1 MLFVDYIG
9 GFDLIDSAL
18 NPAATFAVP
27 MFENLSDRF
36 DKAFQR
42 IKGEATITEANI
54 AETTKEIRRALVEA
68 DVNYSVAKR
77 FANRVKEK
85 ALGQEVL
92 SSVKPGQLLVKITQE
107 ELADFMGG
115 QHAGLNLKGK
125 PSVVLMS
132 GLQGSGKTT
141 HTAKLALHLRT
152 KHGKRPLLVAC
163 DVYRPAAIDQLEVM
177 AKRVGAEVF
186 TQRDEKD
193 PVAIAEAAL
202 RHARSHGND
211 VVIVD
216 TAGRLAVD
224 ADMMDEIDR
233 IQQAIQPS
241 ETLFVVDAMTGQDAV
256 RTAQAFHD
264 RIAFDGVI
272 LTKMDGDTRGGAALS
287 IREETG
293 KPIKFVG
300 TGEKPEALEPF
311 HPDRMAQRILGM
323 GDVVT
328 LVEKAQEQFDEKQA
342 QKLQKKIRKN
352 SFDFEDF
359 LEQVQQI
366 KKMGNVK
373 DLLAMVPG
381 MGKAL
386 RGVDLDDDAFKH
398 IEAII
403 QSMTPDE
410 RQNPDKLNGSRKTR
424 IARGS
429 GTTVQEVNQLI
440 KQFGEMK
447 KMMKMMSGGGK
458 RRGLGGMMGR
468 GAMPGGMRMP
478 R

>member
-1 MLFVDYIG
+1 
-9 GFDLIDSAL
+9 
-18 NPAATFAVP
+18 

-36 DKAFQR
+36 EKAFQR

-77 FANRVKEK
+77 FANRVKDK
-85 ALGQEVL
+85 AVGQEVL
-92 SSVKPGQLLVKITQE
+92 TSVLPGQLLVKITQE
-107 ELADFMGG
+107 ELAEFMGG
-115 QHAGLNLKGK
+115 QHADLNLKGK
-125 PSVVLMS
+125 PGVILMS

-141 HTAKLALHLRT
+141 HTAKLALHLQS
-152 KHGKRPLLVAC
+152 KQGKRPLLVAC

-177 AKRVGAEVF
+177 GKRVGADVF
-186 TQRDEKD
+186 TLREEKN
-193 PVAIAEAAL
+193 PVAIAEAAM

-211 VVIVD
+211 VVIID
-216 TAGRLAVD
+216 TAGRLAMD
-224 ADMMDEIDR
+224 EDMMDEIAR
-233 IQQAIQPS
+233 IKEAVQPS

-256 RTAQAFHD
+256 RTAQAFHE

-293 KPIKFVG
+293 KPIKFIG

-328 LVEKAQEQFDEKQA
+328 LVEKAQEQFDEAQA
-342 QKLQKKIRKN
+342 KKLEKKIRKN

-386 RGVDLDDDAFKH
+386 RGIDIDDDAFKH

-403 QSMTPDE
+403 RSMTPDE
-410 RQNPDKLNGSRKTR
+410 RQHPEKLNGSRKTR
-424 IARGS
+424 IAKGS
-429 GTTVQEVNQLI
+429 GTSVQEVNQLL

-447 KMMKMMSGGGK
+447 KMMKMMNAGGGR

>member
-1 MLFVDYIG
+1 
-9 GFDLIDSAL
+9 
-18 NPAATFAVP
+18 
-27 MFENLSDRF
+27 MFENLSERF
-36 DKAFQR
+36 EKAFQR
-42 IKGEATITEANI
+42 VRGEATITEANI
-54 AETTKEIRRALVEA
+54 AETAKEIRRALVEA

-92 SSVKPGQLLVKITQE
+92 TAVKPGQLLVKITQE
-107 ELADFMGG
+107 ELADFMGSS
-115 QHAGLNLKGK
+115 HSELTLKGK
-125 PSVVLMS
+125 PAVVLMS

-141 HTAKLALHLRT
+141 HTAKLALHMRT
-152 KHGKRPLLVAC
+152 KMGKRPLLVAC
-163 DVYRPAAIDQLEVM
+163 DVYRPAAIYQLEVM
-177 AKRVGAEVF
+177 AKRVGADVF
-186 TQRDEKD
+186 TQRDQKN
-193 PVAIAEAAL
+193 PVEIAQSAL

-224 ADMMDEIDR
+224 EEMMDEIAR
-233 IQQAIQPS
+233 IKDAVQPS

-256 RTAQAFHD
+256 RTAQAFHE
-264 RIAFDGVI
+264 RISFDGVI

-293 KPIKFVG
+293 KPVKFVG

-328 LVEKAQEQFDEKQA
+328 LVEKAQEQFDQESA
-342 QKLQKKIRKN
+342 RKLQKKIRKN

-359 LEQVQQI
+359 LEQVQQV

-386 RGVDLDDDAFKH
+386 RGVDIDDDAFKH

-410 RQNPDKLNGSRKTR
+410 RKHPDKLNGSRKGR
-424 IARGS
+424 IAKGS

-447 KMMKMMSGGGK
+447 KMMKAMSGSGN
-458 RRGLGGMMGR
+458 RRGLAGMMSRSG
-468 GAMPGGMRMP
+468 MPGGMRMP

>member
-1 MLFVDYIG
+1 MARTA
-9 GFDLIDSAL
+9 ST
-18 NPAATFAVP
+18 ATFATL

-36 DKAFQR
+36 EKAFQR
-42 IKGEATITEANI
+42 IRGEANITEANI

-68 DVNYSVAKR
+68 DVNYGVAKR

-85 ALGQEVL
+85 AIGQEVL

-115 QHAGLNLKGK
+115 AHTGLNLKGK
-125 PSVVLMS
+125 PAVILMS

-141 HTAKLALHLRT
+141 HTSKLALHLRT
-152 KHGKRPLLVAC
+152 KQSKRPLLVAC

-177 AKRVGAEVF
+177 GKRVGADVF
-186 TQRDEKD
+186 TQRDQKD
-193 PVAIAEAAL
+193 PVAIAEAAMK
-202 RHARSHGND
+202 RARSQGND
-211 VVIVD
+211 VVIID

-224 ADMMDEIDR
+224 EEMMDEIDR
-233 IQQAIQPS
+233 IKRAVQPS

-256 RTAQAFHD
+256 RTAQAFND
-264 RIAFDGVI
+264 RLAFDGVI

-293 KPIKFVG
+293 KPIKFIG

-328 LVEKAQEQFDEKQA
+328 LVEKAQEQFDQAQA
-342 QKLQKKIRKN
+342 QKLQQKIRKN

-386 RGVDLDDDAFKH
+386 RNVDLDDDAFKH

-403 QSMTPDE
+403 RSMTPEE
-410 RQNPDKLNGSRKTR
+410 RQNPDTLNGSRKNR
-424 IARGS
+424 IAAGS
-429 GTTVQEVNQLI
+429 GRSVQEVNQLI

-447 KMMKMMSGGGK
+447 KMMKMMSGAGGK
-458 RRGLGGMMGR
+458 RKGLGGMMGR
-468 GAMPGGMRMP
+468 GAMSGGMRMP

>member
-1 MLFVDYIG
+1 MAPKRVRMTG
-9 GFDLIDSAL
+9 S
-18 NPAATFAVP
+18 TFAVP
-27 MFENLSDRF
+27 MFENLNERF
-36 DKAFQR
+36 DRVFQK
-42 IKGEATITEANI
+42 IKGESTITEANI

-77 FANRVKEK
+77 FANRVKEQ
-85 ALGQEVL
+85 AIGREVL

-107 ELADFMGG
+107 ELASFMGG
-115 QHAGLNLKGK
+115 QKEDLNIKGK
-125 PSVVLMS
+125 PGVILMS

-152 KHGKRPLLVAC
+152 KHSKRPLLVAC

-177 AKRVGAEVF
+177 GKRVGAEVF
-186 TQRDEKD
+186 TKREEKN

-224 ADMMDEIDR
+224 EAMMDEIER
-233 IQQAIQPS
+233 IKAAVQPS

-256 RTAQAFHD
+256 KTAQAFHE

-272 LTKMDGDTRGGAALS
+272 LTKLDGDTRGGAALS

-293 KPIKFVG
+293 KPIKFIG

-328 LVEKAQEQFDEKQA
+328 LVEKAQEQFDEAQA
-342 QKLQKKIRKN
+342 KKLQKKIRKN

-359 LEQVQQI
+359 LDQVQQI

-386 RGVDLDDDAFKH
+386 KGVDIDDDAFKH

-403 QSMTPDE
+403 RSMTPDE
-410 RQNPDKLNGSRKTR
+410 RQHPEKLNGSRKTR
-424 IARGS
+424 IAKGS
-429 GTTVQEVNQLI
+429 GTSVQEVNQLL

-447 KMMKMMSGGGK
+447 KMMKMMSGTGGK

>member
-1 MLFVDYIG
+1 
-9 GFDLIDSAL
+9 
-18 NPAATFAVP
+18 
-27 MFENLSDRF
+27 MFENLSARF
-36 DKAFQR
+36 EKAFQR

-77 FANRVKEK
+77 FANRVKDK
-85 ALGQEVL
+85 AVGQEVL
-92 SSVKPGQLLVKITQE
+92 TSVRPGQLLVKITQE
-107 ELADFMGG
+107 ELAEFMGG
-115 QHAGLNLKGK
+115 QHADLNLKGK
-125 PSVVLMS
+125 PGVILMS

-141 HTAKLALHLRT
+141 HTAKLALHLQS
-152 KHGKRPLLVAC
+152 KQGKRPLLVAC

-177 AKRVGAEVF
+177 GKRVGADVF
-186 TQRDEKD
+186 TLREEKN
-193 PVAIAEAAL
+193 PVAIAEAAM

-211 VVIVD
+211 VVIID

-224 ADMMDEIDR
+224 EDMMDEIAR
-233 IQQAIQPS
+233 IKEAVQPS

-256 RTAQAFHD
+256 RTAQAFHE

-293 KPIKFVG
+293 KPIKFIG

-311 HPDRMAQRILGM
+311 HPDRMAKRILGM

-328 LVEKAQEQFDEKQA
+328 LVEKAQEQFDEAQA
-342 QKLQKKIRKN
+342 KKLEKKIRKN

-386 RGVDLDDDAFKH
+386 RGIDIDDDAFKH

-403 QSMTPDE
+403 WSMTPDE
-410 RQNPDKLNGSRKTR
+410 RQHPEKLNGSRKTR
-424 IARGS
+424 IAKGS
-429 GTTVQEVNQLI
+429 GTSVQEVNQLL

-447 KMMKMMSGGGK
+447 KMMKMMNAGGGR

>member
-1 MLFVDYIG
+1 
-9 GFDLIDSAL
+9 
-18 NPAATFAVP
+18 

-36 DKAFQR
+36 EKAFQR
-42 IKGEATITEANI
+42 IKGEATISEANI
-54 AETTKEIRRALVEA
+54 AETTKEIRRALVDA
-68 DVNYSVAKR
+68 DVNYSIAKQ

-92 SSVKPGQLLVKITQE
+92 TSVKPGQLLVKITKE

-115 QHAGLNLKGK
+115 QHAGLNIKGK
-125 PSVVLMS
+125 PGVILMS

-141 HTAKLALHLRT
+141 HSAKLALHLKS

-177 AKRVGAEVF
+177 GKRVGADVF
-186 TQRDEKD
+186 TQRDTKD
-193 PVAIAEAAL
+193 PVAIAEGAL

-211 VVIVD
+211 TVIID

-224 ADMMDEIDR
+224 EAMMDEIAR
-233 IQQAIQPS
+233 IKEAVQPS

-272 LTKMDGDTRGGAALS
+272 LTKLDGDTRGGAALS
-287 IREETG
+287 IREQTG
-293 KPIKFVG
+293 KPIKFIG
-300 TGEKPEALEPF
+300 TGEKPDALEAF

-328 LVEKAQEQFDEKQA
+328 LVEKAQEQFDEEKA
-342 QKLQKKIRKN
+342 KKLEKKIRKN

-386 RGVDLDDDAFKH
+386 RGVDIDDDAFKH
-398 IEAII
+398 LEAII
-403 QSMTPDE
+403 RAMTPDE
-410 RQNPDKLNGSRKTR
+410 RQHPDKLNGSRKTR
-424 IARGS
+424 IAKGS
-429 GTTVQEVNQLI
+429 GTSVQEVNQLL
-440 KQFGEMK
+440 KQFAEMK
-447 KMMKMMSGGGK
+447 KMMKMMNGGGGK
-458 RRGLGGMMGR
+458 RRGLGGMLGGNR
-468 GAMPGGMRMP
+468 MPGGMGMP

>member
-1 MLFVDYIG
+1 
-9 GFDLIDSAL
+9 
-18 NPAATFAVP
+18 

-36 DKAFQR
+36 EKAFQR
-42 IKGEATITEANI
+42 IRGEATISEANI
-54 AETTKEIRRALVEA
+54 GETTKEIRRALVDA

-77 FANRVKEK
+77 FANRVKEQ

-92 SSVKPGQLLVKITQE
+92 TAIKPGQLLVKITQK
-107 ELADFMGG
+107 ELADFMGSS
-115 QHAGLNLKGK
+115 HSELNIKGK
-125 PSVVLMS
+125 PAVILMS

-141 HTAKLALHLRT
+141 HSAKLALHLRT
-152 KHGKRPLLVAC
+152 KMGKRPLLVAC

-177 AKRVGAEVF
+177 AKRVGADVF
-186 TQRDEKD
+186 TQREQKD
-193 PVAIAEAAL
+193 PVEIAQAAM

-224 ADMMDEIDR
+224 EEMMDEIAR
-233 IQQAIQPS
+233 IKAAVTPS

-293 KPIKFVG
+293 KPVKFIG
-300 TGEKPEALEPF
+300 TGEKPEALEAF

-328 LVEKAQEQFDEKQA
+328 LVEKAQEQFDQESAK
-342 QKLQKKIRKN
+342 KLQKKIRKN
-352 SFDFEDF
+352 NFDLEDF
-359 LEQVQQI
+359 LEQVQQV

-386 RGVDLDDDAFKH
+386 RDVDIDDDAFKH

-403 QSMTPDE
+403 HSMTPDE
-410 RQNPDKLNGSRKTR
+410 RKNPDVLNGSRKGR
-424 IARGS
+424 IAKGS
-429 GTTVQEVNQLI
+429 GTSVQEVNQLI

-447 KMMKMMSGGGK
+447 KMMKTMSGGG
-458 RRGLGGMMGR
+458 RRGMSGMMSRTG
-468 GAMPGGMRMP
+468 MPGGMRTP

>member
-1 MLFVDYIG
+1 
-9 GFDLIDSAL
+9 
-18 NPAATFAVP
+18 

-36 DKAFQR
+36 EKAFQR
-42 IKGEATITEANI
+42 MRGEATITEANI
-54 AETTKEIRRALVEA
+54 TDTAKEIRRALVDA

-77 FANRVKEK
+77 FAQRVKEA
-85 ALGQEVL
+85 ALGRDVL
-92 SSVKPGQLLVKITQE
+92 TAVKPGQLLVKITQE
-107 ELADFMGG
+107 ELASFMGST
-115 QHAGLNLKGK
+115 HSDLNIKGK
-125 PSVVLMS
+125 PAVILMS

-141 HTAKLALHLRT
+141 HSAKLALHLRS
-152 KHGKRPLLVAC
+152 KMGKRPLLVAC

-177 AKRVGAEVF
+177 AKRVGADVF
-186 TQRDEKD
+186 TQREQKD
-193 PVAIAEAAL
+193 PVEIAKSAL

-224 ADMMDEIDR
+224 EEMMAEIAR
-233 IQQAIQPS
+233 IKAAVEPS

-256 RTAQAFHD
+256 KTAQAFHE

-293 KPIKFVG
+293 KPVKFVG

-328 LVEKAQEQFDEKQA
+328 LVEKAQEQFDQESA
-342 QKLQKKIRKN
+342 RRLEKKIRKN

-359 LEQVQQI
+359 LEQVQQV

-386 RGVDLDDDAFKH
+386 RDVDIDDDAFKH

-403 QSMTPDE
+403 RSMTPDE
-410 RQNPDKLNGSRKTR
+410 RRNPDMLNGSRKTR
-424 IARGS
+424 IAKGS
-429 GTTVQEVNQLI
+429 GRNVQEVNQLI

-447 KMMKMMSGGGK
+447 KMMKMMSGAGN
-458 RRGLGGMMGR
+458 RRGLSGMMSRSG
-468 GAMPGGMRMP
+468 MPGGMRMP

>member
-1 MLFVDYIG
+1 
-9 GFDLIDSAL
+9 
-18 NPAATFAVP
+18 

-36 DKAFQR
+36 EKAFQR
-42 IKGEATITEANI
+42 IKGEATVTEANI

-77 FANRVKEK
+77 FANRVKDK
-85 ALGQEVL
+85 AVGQEVL
-92 SSVKPGQLLVKITQE
+92 TSVRPGQLLVKITQE
-107 ELADFMGG
+107 ELAEFMGG
-115 QHAGLNLKGK
+115 QHADLNLKGK
-125 PSVVLMS
+125 PGVILMS

-141 HTAKLALHLRT
+141 HTAKLALHLQS
-152 KHGKRPLLVAC
+152 KQGKRPLLVAC

-177 AKRVGAEVF
+177 GKRVGADVF
-186 TQRDEKD
+186 TLREEKN
-193 PVAIAEAAL
+193 PVAIAEAAM

-211 VVIVD
+211 VVIID

-224 ADMMDEIDR
+224 EDMMDEIAR
-233 IQQAIQPS
+233 IKEAVQPS

-256 RTAQAFHD
+256 RTAQAFHE

-293 KPIKFVG
+293 KPIKFIG

-328 LVEKAQEQFDEKQA
+328 LVEKAQEQFDEAQA
-342 QKLQKKIRKN
+342 KKLEKKIRKN

-386 RGVDLDDDAFKH
+386 RGIDIDDDAFKH

-403 QSMTPDE
+403 RSMTPDE
-410 RQNPDKLNGSRKTR
+410 RQHPEKLNGSRKTR
-424 IARGS
+424 IAKGS
-429 GTTVQEVNQLI
+429 GTSVQEVNQLL

-447 KMMKMMSGGGK
+447 KMMKMMNAGGGR

>member
-1 MLFVDYIG
+1 
-9 GFDLIDSAL
+9 
-18 NPAATFAVP
+18 

-36 DKAFQR
+36 EKAFQR

-77 FANRVKEK
+77 FANRVKDK
-85 ALGQEVL
+85 AVGQEVL
-92 SSVKPGQLLVKITQE
+92 TSVRPGQLLVKITQE
-107 ELADFMGG
+107 ELAEFMGG
-115 QHAGLNLKGK
+115 QHADLNLKGK
-125 PSVVLMS
+125 PGVILMS

-141 HTAKLALHLRT
+141 HTAKLALHLQS
-152 KHGKRPLLVAC
+152 KQGKRPLLVAC

-177 AKRVGAEVF
+177 GKRVGADVF
-186 TQRDEKD
+186 TLREEKN
-193 PVAIAEAAL
+193 PVAIAEAAM

-211 VVIVD
+211 VVIID

-224 ADMMDEIDR
+224 EDMMDEIAR
-233 IQQAIQPS
+233 IKEAVQPS

-256 RTAQAFHD
+256 RTAQAFHE

-293 KPIKFVG
+293 KPIKFIG

-328 LVEKAQEQFDEKQA
+328 LVEKAQEQFDEA
-342 QKLQKKIRKN
+342 QTKKLEKKIRKN

-386 RGVDLDDDAFKH
+386 RGIDIDDDAFKH

-403 QSMTPDE
+403 RSMTPDE
-410 RQNPDKLNGSRKTR
+410 RQHPEKLNGSRKTR
-424 IARGS
+424 IAKGS
-429 GTTVQEVNQLI
+429 GTSVQEVNQLL

-447 KMMKMMSGGGK
+447 KMMKMMNAGGGR

>member
-1 MLFVDYIG
+1 MLRPDAQGY
-9 GFDLIDSAL
+9 LWRS
-18 NPAATFAVP
+18 

-36 DKAFQR
+36 EKAFQR
-42 IKGEATITEANI
+42 IRGEASITEANI
-54 AETTKEIRRALVEA
+54 AETAKEIRRALVEA

-77 FANRVKEK
+77 FAQRVKEK

-92 SSVKPGQLLVKITQE
+92 TSVKPGQLLVKITQE
-107 ELADFMGG
+107 ELADFMGST
-115 QHAGLNLKGK
+115 HADLNLKGR
-125 PSVVLMS
+125 PAVILMS

-141 HTAKLALHLRT
+141 HSAKLALHLRT
-152 KHGKRPLLVAC
+152 KMGKRPLLVAC

-177 AKRVGAEVF
+177 AKRVGADVF
-186 TQRDEKD
+186 TQRSSKD
-193 PVAIAEAAL
+193 PVEIANAAM

-224 ADMMDEIDR
+224 EAMMDEIAR
-233 IQQAIQPS
+233 IKAAIDPS

-264 RIAFDGVI
+264 RLSFDGVI
-272 LTKMDGDTRGGAALS
+272 LTKLDGDTRGGAALS

-293 KPIKFVG
+293 KPVKFIG

-328 LVEKAQEQFDEKQA
+328 LVEKAQEQFDQESA
-342 QKLQKKIRKN
+342 RKLQSKIRKN

-359 LEQVQQI
+359 LGQVQQV

-373 DLLAMVPG
+373 DLLSMVPG

-386 RGVDLDDDAFKH
+386 RDVDIDDDAFKH

-403 QSMTPDE
+403 HSMTPAE
-410 RQNPDKLNGSRKTR
+410 RKNPDMLNGSRKGR
-424 IARGS
+424 IAKGS
-429 GTTVQEVNQLI
+429 GTSIQEVNQLL

-447 KMMKMMSGGGK
+447 KMMKAMSGAGN
-458 RRGLGGMMGR
+458 RRGLAGMMSRTG
-468 GAMPGGMRMP
+468 MPGGMRMP

>member
-1 MLFVDYIG
+1 
-9 GFDLIDSAL
+9 
-18 NPAATFAVP
+18 

-36 DKAFQR
+36 EKAFQR

-85 ALGQEVL
+85 AVGQEVL
-92 SSVKPGQLLVKITQE
+92 TSVRPGQLLVKITQE
-107 ELADFMGG
+107 ELAEFMGG

-125 PSVVLMS
+125 PGVILMS

-141 HTAKLALHLRT
+141 HTSKLASHLQS
-152 KHGKRPLLVAC
+152 KQGKRPLLVAC

-177 AKRVGAEVF
+177 GKRVGADVF
-186 TQRDEKD
+186 TQREEKN

-211 VVIVD
+211 VVIID

-224 ADMMDEIDR
+224 EAMMDEIAR
-233 IQQAIQPS
+233 IKEAVQPS

-256 RTAQAFHD
+256 RTAQAFHE

-293 KPIKFVG
+293 KPIKFIG

-328 LVEKAQEQFDEKQA
+328 LVEKAQEQFDEAQA
-342 QKLQKKIRKN
+342 KKLEKKIRKN

-359 LEQVQQI
+359 LEQVQHI

-386 RGVDLDDDAFKH
+386 RGVDIDDDAFKH

-403 QSMTPDE
+403 RSMTPDE
-410 RQNPDKLNGSRKTR
+410 RQHPEKLNGSRKTR
-424 IARGS
+424 IAKGS
-429 GTTVQEVNQLI
+429 GTSVQEVNQLL

-447 KMMKMMSGGGK
+447 KMMKMMNAGGG
-458 RRGLGGMMGR
+458 RRSGLGGMMGR

>member
-1 MLFVDYIG
+1 
-9 GFDLIDSAL
+9 
-18 NPAATFAVP
+18 

-36 DKAFQR
+36 EKAFQR
-42 IKGEATITEANI
+42 IKGESTITEANI
-54 AETTKEIRRALVEA
+54 AETTKEIRRALVDA

-77 FANRVKEK
+77 FANQVKDK
-85 ALGQEVL
+85 AIGQEVL
-92 SSVKPGQLLVKITQE
+92 TSVRPGQLLVKITQE
-107 ELADFMGG
+107 ELATFMGG
-115 QHAGLNLKGK
+115 QHAGLNLNGK
-125 PSVVLMS
+125 PGVILMS

-141 HTAKLALHLRT
+141 HTSKLALHLKS

-177 AKRVGAEVF
+177 GKRVGADVF
-186 TQRDEKD
+186 TQREEKD

-211 VVIVD
+211 VVIID

-224 ADMMDEIDR
+224 EAMMDEIAR
-233 IQQAIQPS
+233 IKDAVQPS

-300 TGEKPEALEPF
+300 TGEKPDALEPF

-328 LVEKAQEQFDEKQA
+328 LVEKAQEQFDEAQA
-342 QKLQKKIRKN
+342 KKLEKKIRKN

-386 RGVDLDDDAFKH
+386 RGVDIDDDAFKH

-403 QSMTPDE
+403 RSMTPDE
-410 RQNPDKLNGSRKTR
+410 RQHPDKLNGSRKTR
-424 IARGS
+424 IAKGS
-429 GTTVQEVNQLI
+429 GTSVQEVNQLL

-447 KMMKMMSGGGK
+447 KMMKMMNAGGGR

>member
-1 MLFVDYIG
+1 
-9 GFDLIDSAL
+9 
-18 NPAATFAVP
+18 

-36 DKAFQR
+36 EKAFQR
-42 IKGEATITEANI
+42 IKGESTITEANI

-77 FANRVKEK
+77 FANRVKDK
-85 ALGQEVL
+85 AVGQEVL
-92 SSVKPGQLLVKITQE
+92 TSVRPGQLLVKITQE
-107 ELADFMGG
+107 ELAEFMGG

-125 PSVVLMS
+125 PGVILMS

-141 HTAKLALHLRT
+141 HTSKLALHLQS
-152 KHGKRPLLVAC
+152 KQGKRPLLVAC

-177 AKRVGAEVF
+177 GKRVGADVF
-186 TQRDEKD
+186 TQREEKN

-211 VVIVD
+211 VVIID

-224 ADMMDEIDR
+224 EAMMDEIAR
-233 IQQAIQPS
+233 IKEAVQPS

-256 RTAQAFHD
+256 RTAQAFHE

-293 KPIKFVG
+293 KPIKYIG

-328 LVEKAQEQFDEKQA
+328 LVEKAQEQFDEAQA
-342 QKLQKKIRKN
+342 KKLEKKIRKN

-386 RGVDLDDDAFKH
+386 RGVDIDDDAFKH

-403 QSMTPDE
+403 RSMTPDE
-410 RQNPDKLNGSRKTR
+410 RQHPEKLNGSRKTR
-424 IARGS
+424 IAKGS
-429 GTTVQEVNQLI
+429 GTSVQEVNQLL

-447 KMMKMMSGGGK
+447 KMMKMMNAGGGR

>member
-1 MLFVDYIG
+1 
-9 GFDLIDSAL
+9 
-18 NPAATFAVP
+18 

-36 DKAFQR
+36 EKAFQHL
-42 IKGEATITEANI
+42 KGEATISEANI

-77 FANRVKEK
+77 FANRVREQ
-85 ALGQEVL
+85 AIGQEVL
-92 SSVKPGQLLVKITQE
+92 TSVKPGQLLVKITQE
-107 ELADFMGG
+107 ELAAFMGG
-115 QHAGLNLKGK
+115 QHEELNIKGK
-125 PSVVLMS
+125 PGIILMS

-141 HTAKLALHLRT
+141 HSAKLALHLKT
-152 KHGKRPLLVAC
+152 KQGKRPLLVAC

-177 AKRVGAEVF
+177 GKRVGADVF
-186 TQRDEKD
+186 TKREEQN

-224 ADMMDEIDR
+224 AAMMDEIDQ
-233 IQQAIQPS
+233 IKKAIEPS

-256 RTAQAFHD
+256 QTAKAFHEPK
-264 RIAFDGVI
+264 AFDGAI
-272 LTKMDGDTRGGAALS
+272 MTKMDGDTRGGAALS

-293 KPIKFVG
+293 KPIKFIG
-300 TGEKPEALEPF
+300 TGEQPEALEPF
-311 HPDRMAQRILGM
+311 HPERMAKRILGM

-328 LVEKAQEQFDEKQA
+328 LVEKAQEQFDEAQA

-381 MGKAL
+381 MGKAM
-386 RGVDLDDDAFKH
+386 RDVDIDDDAFKH

-403 QSMTPDE
+403 HSMTPSE
-410 RQNPDKLNGSRKTR
+410 RQNPDSLNGSRKTR

-429 GTTVQEVNQLI
+429 GTSVQEVNQLI

-447 KMMKMMSGGGK
+447 KMMKMMSGGGGK
-458 RRGLGGMMGR
+458 RRGLGSMMSR
-468 GAMPGGMRMP
+468 GAMGGGRAS